1 MPNNVQ
7 VIAVDDV
14 PYANFLTPSITTLKQ
29 PILPMAQKAASLLL
43 AKIKK
48 EPLADEQKLY
58 RFKPILIQRDS
69 TN

>member
-1 MPNNVQ
+1 MPNDVQ

-14 PYANFLTPSITTLKQ
+14 PYANFLTPSITTLQQ

-48 EPLADEQKLY
+48 
-58 RFKPILIQRDS
+58 RTS
-69 TN
+69 S